1 MSVVVAVMVTLY
13 DAYDMYMLQS
23 WMVCLPGL
31 LLIVFLL
38 AAFIALKYYAKRT
51 TATTDLDEEISD
63 HCLVLV
69 DFKQG
74 KFLGEYNDERYGD
87 FVDDPRYAFK
97 WLCKRSAK
105 DACEELNRSRGWEL
119 KPITMLEA
127 MAIWQDKRQKEGTK

>member
-31 LLIVFLL
+31 LVIVFLL
-38 AAFIALKYYAKRT
+38 AVYIALKYYAKRT
-51 TATTDLDEEISD
+51 TKTIDLDEAISD

-74 KFLGEYNDERYGD
+74 KFLAEYNDERYGD

-97 WLCKRSAK
+97 WQSNRGAK
-105 DACEELNRSRGWEL
+105 DVCNELNRSRGWEL

>member
-13 DAYDMYMLQS
+13 DAYDMYNWQA
-23 WMVCLPGL
+23 WMMVLPGL

-38 AAFIALKYYAKRT
+38 AVFIALKYYAKRT
-51 TATTDLDEEISD
+51 TKTIDLDEAISD
-63 HCLVLV
+63 HCFVLV

-74 KFLGEYNDERYGD
+74 KFIGEYNDERYGD

-97 WLCKRSAK
+97 WLYKRTAK
-105 DACEELNRSRGWEL
+105 DVCEELNRSRGWEL

-127 MAIWQDKRQKEGTK
+127 MVIWQDKRQKEGTK

>member
-1 MSVVVAVMVTLY
+1 
-13 DAYDMYMLQS
+13 MYNWQT
-23 WMVCLPGL
+23 WMMCLPGL

-38 AAFIALKYYAKRT
+38 AAFIALKFYAKRT
-51 TATTDLDEEISD
+51 TTTISIDEAISD

-74 KFLGEYNDERYGD
+74 KFIGEYNDELYGD

-97 WLCKRSAK
+97 WMSKRSAK
-105 DACEELNRSRGWEL
+105 DVCEELNRSRGWEL

-127 MAIWQDKRQKEGTK
+127 MVIWQDKRQKEGT

>member
-1 MSVVVAVMVTLY
+1 METLY
-13 DAYDMYMLQS
+13 DAYDMYTLQA
-23 WMVCLPGL
+23 WMMCLPGL

-38 AAFIALKYYAKRT
+38 AVYIALKYYAKHT
-51 TATTDLDEEISD
+51 TKIDIDETISD

-97 WLCKRSAK
+97 WRSKRSAK
-105 DACEELNRSRGWEL
+105 DVCEELNRSRGWEL
-119 KPITMLEA
+119 EPITMLEA
-127 MAIWQDKRQKEGTK
+127 MVIWQDKRQKEGTQ

>member
-1 MSVVVAVMVTLY
+1 METLY
-13 DAYDMYMLQS
+13 NANDMYALQA
-23 WMVCLPGL
+23 WMMCLPGL
-31 LLIVFLL
+31 LVIVFLL

-51 TATTDLDEEISD
+51 TKKIDLDEAISD

-69 DFKQG
+69 NFKQG

-97 WLCKRSAK
+97 WRSKRNAK
-105 DACEELNRSRGWEL
+105 DVCEELNRSRGWEL

-127 MAIWQDKRQKEGTK
+127 MVIWQDKRQKEGTK

>member
-1 MSVVVAVMVTLY
+1 METLY
-13 DAYDMYMLQS
+13 NAYDMYNWQT
-23 WMVCLPGL
+23 WMMCLPGL

-38 AAFIALKYYAKRT
+38 AVYIALKYYAKRT
-51 TATTDLDEEISD
+51 TTKIDPDKAIND

-97 WLCKRSAK
+97 WMSKRSAK
-105 DACEELNRSRGWEL
+105 DVCEELNRSRGWEL
-119 KPITMLEA
+119 EPITILEA
-127 MAIWQDKRQKEGTK
+127 MVIWRDKRQKEGTK